1 LGPSILLVE
10 DDPRIATSVASGL
23 AAEGFRVLT
32 ASDGRRVA
40 PLAREHAP
48 DLVVLDLML
57 PGQDGLAALRELRR
71 QAPALPVLILSA
83 CDRVEDRVAGLK
95 LGSDDYLVKP
105 FSFAELLARV
115 RALLRRGQPARTSIA
130 VGALKLDLL
139 AQQAHARGA
148 RIDLTRR
155 EFALLACLA
164 RHRGEDVPREML
176 AREAWHVAHRATP
189 LDNVLEVHVAR
200 LRKKLDQ
207 AGLPPLIHTV
217 RGIGYRLSRR
227 EP

>member
-1 LGPSILLVE
+1 MGPSILLVE
-10 DDPRIATSVASGL
+10 DDPRISASVASGL

-32 ASDGRRVA
+32 AADGRRVV

-48 DLVVLDLML
+48 DLGVLDLML

-71 QAPALPVLILSA
+71 HAPALPVLILSA
-83 CDRVEDRVAGLK
+83 RDRVEDRVAGLE

-115 RALLRRGQPARTSIA
+115 RALLRRGQPARTSLA
-130 VGALKLDLL
+130 VGGLKLDLL
-139 AQQAHARGA
+139 AREAHARGE
-148 RIDLTRR
+148 RIELTRL

-176 AREAWHVAHRATP
+176 AREVWHGAQRATP

-200 LRKKLDQ
+200 LRRKLDA
-207 AGLPPLIHTV
+207 AGLPPLVHTV
-217 RGIGYRLSRR
+217 RGLSLIHI
-227 EP
+227 